1 MSGAGLAVAVVLGS
15 GSVVPNW
22 LIVLKSELK
31 AAMSVE
37 VIVSSMPVFVVTWI
51 RVEILIVR

>member
-1 MSGAGLAVAVVLGS
+1 M
-15 GSVVPNW
+15 PNW